1 MNFLEVGAW
10 EKQKKIL
17 HGFGMKNNPGDKITR
32 QDWKGKQIVNQG
44 KSLPLISLKQ
54 VHGNGIEI
62 FRGKGQEAVTPWEKE
77 GDALITCVPQVA
89 IGVFTAD
96 CLPILLFHPEK
107 QVIAIVHA
115 GWRGTALGIVGK
127 VVEEMA
133 ETFACPEEKIE
144 AALGPCIGSCCYEVD
159 KPVEETFRRNGL
171 PWQFFSSPRGP
182 GKWSLDLQR
191 ANSFILEKAGVNK
204 NNINLINYC
213 TSCRSDLFFSY
224 RKEKGA
230 RGRQLNFI
238 ALP

>member
-17 HGFGMKNNPGDKITR
+17 HGFGMKGTPGDKITR
-32 QDWKGKQIVNQG
+32 QDWKGHPIANQG
-44 KSLPLISLKQ
+44 KSFPLLSVKQ
-54 VHGNGIEI
+54 IHGNGIAI
-62 FRGKGQEAVTPWEKE
+62 FRGNGQEAINLWEKE

-96 CLPILLFHPEK
+96 CLPVLLFHPEQ

-127 VVEEMA
+127 VVGEMA
-133 ETFACPEEKIE
+133 EKFDCPEERIE
-144 AALGPCIGSCCYEVD
+144 AALGPCIGFCCYEVD
-159 KPVEETFRRNGL
+159 APVEEAFRRNGL
-171 PWQFFSSPRGP
+171 PWHFFSSLRRP
-182 GKWSLDLQR
+182 GKWSLDLQK
-191 ANSFILEKAGVNK
+191 ANAFILEKAGINK
-204 NNINLINYC
+204 KNINLINHC

-224 RKEKGA
+224 RKEKGT